1 MVLAE
6 LSEINKKVFSL
17 VVIENLLDDTALS
30 AAFPTISRLLKVCD
44 NKFSRSYC

>member
-6 LSEINKKVFSL
+6 LSEINKKVFSF
-17 VVIENLLDDTALS
+17 VVIENQLDDTALS

-44 NKFSRSYC
+44 NKFSRGCC